1 MLYYKSS
8 RILTWYDQYLP
19 PARGSQEEWESG
31 EGGGRECYGL
41 DDLIGPLK
49 PMYQT
54 SNRPEKKLT
63 LYCVIW
69 RRHGPMAPPT
79 CQFTPLPTRCRPWLQ
94 WSTQQ
99 VGLCHQSWP
108 VSLVTSHLRSTFQC
122 ELVTIVFVSL
132 ANCSRS
138 WTSK

>member
-8 RILTWYDQYLP
+8 RILTWYEQYLP

-31 EGGGRECYGL
+31 GGGAGMLRTRWSNWPFETDVSNKQPTREKTNTILCYL
-41 DDLIGPLK
+41 AQ
-49 PMYQT
+49 PMC
-54 SNRPEKKLT
+54 E
-63 LYCVIW
+63 
-69 RRHGPMAPPT
+69 
-79 CQFTPLPTRCRPWLQ
+79 FTPLPTRCRPWPQ

-99 VGLCHQSWP
+99 VALCHQSWP
-108 VSLVTSHLRSTFQC
+108 VPLMTSHLRSTFQC
-122 ELVTIVFVSL
+122 EFVTIVFVSL

>member
-1 MLYYKSS
+1 MLYYKSR

-19 PARGSQEEWESG
+19 PAQGSQEGWESG
-31 EGGGRECYGL
+31 GGGCYGL

-79 CQFTPLPTRCRPWLQ
+79 CEFTHLPTRWRPWPQ
-94 WSTQQ
+94 WLTQQ
-99 VGLCHQSWP
+99 VALCHQSWP
-108 VSLVTSHLRSTFQC
+108 VPLVTSHLRSTFQC
-122 ELVTIVFVSL
+122 EFVTIVFVSL